1 MNEGVIP
8 PGVVLADVSGSM
20 SGLPMDVCIALSIL
34 LSDLFEGPFKNKVL
48 TFETNPQWHTIQGN
62 TLSEKYNS
70 LKRAPWG
77 GSTNFHLALKCI
89 LDTAIQNKLSDDD
102 MPKILYVFSDMQW
115 DAACGIYS
123 SRPNKVGFD
132 LTEQQFTEAGY
143 KMPHI
148 VFWNLRA
155 TNTYNNN
162 SQQKN
167 TTMMSGFS
175 PNLFKQFMNGNFI
188 EHTPWSS
195 LKELLDSE
203 RYEPIQNILQKYYP
217 Q

>member
-1 MNEGVIP
+1 
-8 PGVVLADVSGSM
+8 
-20 SGLPMDVCIALSIL
+20 
-34 LSDLFEGPFKNKVL
+34 
-48 TFETNPQWHTIQGN
+48 
-62 TLSEKYNS
+62 
-70 LKRAPWG
+70 
-77 GSTNFHLALKCI
+77 
-89 LDTAIQNKLSDDD
+89 

-132 LTEQQFTEAGY
+132 LIEQQFTEAGY

-203 RYEPIQNILQKYYP
+203 RYKPIQNILQKYYP